1 MNTVPAMKLI
11 SLLSRLAALGFATFI
26 LGLVLDT
33 QALAFFAVTA
43 GALILMV
50 VATDYAPRT
59 PYGRKN
65 TGIVVDFPPVPARV
79 AQLEKLAA

>member
-33 QALAFFAVTA
+33 QALAFFAVTV
-43 GALILMV
+43 GTLILLV
-50 VATDYAPRT
+50 VAADYAPHTSYAR
-59 PYGRKN
+59 RN
-65 TGIVVDFPPVPARV
+65 TGIVVGFPPVPARV
-79 AQLEKLAA
+79 AAPEKLAA